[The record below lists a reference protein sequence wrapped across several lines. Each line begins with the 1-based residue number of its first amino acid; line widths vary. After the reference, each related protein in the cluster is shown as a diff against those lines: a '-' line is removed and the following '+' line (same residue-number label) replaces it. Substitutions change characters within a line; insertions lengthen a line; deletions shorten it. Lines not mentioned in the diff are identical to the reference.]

1 MLMYGETKI
10 TLQTTIMRLESK
22 MIKFIDLYKTNNYF
36 RAEIDGGI
44 KIVLDKGWYL
54 EDEENEIFARNF
66 AKFCGTKLAL
76 DIITNELKRIKNAFR

>member
-10 TLQTTIMRLESK
+10 TLQTTIMRLEFE
-22 MIKFIDLYKTNNYF
+22 MIKFIDLNNYF

-54 EDEENEIFARNF
+54 ESEENERFARNF